1 MYRIK
6 YMYGFALNHDCF
18 RSKVKRVQHAFK
30 SESTGG
36 ENHWRSIYGCCYSR
50 SDTVESS
57 TFTFVCFQC
66 VNLLHVA
73 SCLNG
78 FIYGW
83 WYRYL
88 GMIHCQ
94 LSGILTSYIDHGFQL
109 SILNHIRLCNGG
121 TRFHPNN
128 IKVTMVH
135 FRSTVRF
142 VRNETR
148 GKNANK
154 CPQYRRHRTHFFL

>member
-36 ENHWRSIYGCCYSR
+36 ENHWRLVYGCCYSR

-57 TFTFVCFQC
+57 ACTFVCFQC

-94 LSGILTSYIDHGFQL
+94 LSGILTSYINHGFQL
-109 SILNHIRLCNGG
+109 SILNHTSNGSWCIGIKGEMSG
-121 TRFHPNN
+121 TVC
-128 IKVTMVH
+128 VT
-135 FRSTVRF
+135 FTWDIYIYIYELFIAF
-142 VRNETR
+142 V
-148 GKNANK
+148 
-154 CPQYRRHRTHFFL
+154 CFVVCSLL